1 MPRAL
6 TIERSKVA
14 SHERDDYFA
23 GLRQRRDRLKA
34 AECNF
39 WVYED
44 PGEPGLFIE
53 FTEAR
58 DAETLV
64 AGTGRRVGGRGQRS
78 DPDRSGAFLIMPTR
92 TISAEGKEWRVFPS
106 GLRHAVR
113 ARRVRAHV
121 HRRDGLGA

>member
-6 TIERSKVA
+6 TVERSKV
-14 SHERDDYFA
+14 SRHERDAYFA
-23 GLRQRRDRLKA
+23 GLRLRRDRLRA

-58 DAETLV
+58 DVDTLV
-64 AGTGRRVGGRGQRS
+64 AGRAAVSES
-78 DPDRSGAFLIMPTR
+78 DAGAPILTEVEL
-92 TISAEGKEWRVFPS
+92 S
-106 GLRHAVR
+106 
-113 ARRVRAHV
+113 
-121 HRRDGLGA
+121 

>member
-14 SHERDDYFA
+14 RHERDAYFA
-23 GLRQRRDRLKA
+23 GLRQRRDRLNA
-34 AECNF
+34 AACNF

-44 PGEPGLFIE
+44 PGDPGLFVE

-64 AGTGRRVGGRGQRS
+64 AGRAAISESETGAPILTEVELS
-78 DPDRSGAFLIMPTR
+78 
-92 TISAEGKEWRVFPS
+92 
-106 GLRHAVR
+106 
-113 ARRVRAHV
+113 
-121 HRRDGLGA
+121 

>member
-14 SHERDDYFA
+14 RHERDAYFT
-23 GLRQRRDRLKA
+23 GLRERRDRLKA
-34 AECNF
+34 AACNF

-58 DAETLV
+58 DVDTLA
-64 AGTGRRVGGRGQRS
+64 AGRAAVFES
-78 DPDRSGAFLIMPTR
+78 EA
-92 TISAEGKEWRVFPS
+92 SAPILTEVELS
-106 GLRHAVR
+106 
-113 ARRVRAHV
+113 
-121 HRRDGLGA
+121 

>member
-14 SHERDDYFA
+14 RHERDAYFA

-58 DAETLV
+58 DADTLV
-64 AGTGRRVGGRGQRS
+64 AGRAAVS
-78 DPDRSGAFLIMPTR
+78 EAED
-92 TISAEGKEWRVFPS
+92 SASILTEVELP
-106 GLRHAVR
+106 
-113 ARRVRAHV
+113 
-121 HRRDGLGA
+121 

>member
-14 SHERDDYFA
+14 RHERDAYFA
-23 GLRQRRDRLKA
+23 GLRERRDRLRA

-53 FTEAR
+53 FIEAR
-58 DAETLV
+58 DVDTLA
-64 AGTGRRVGGRGQRS
+64 AGR
-78 DPDRSGAFLIMPTR
+78 A
-92 TISAEGKEWRVFPS
+92 AVFQSEATAPILTEVELS
-106 GLRHAVR
+106 
-113 ARRVRAHV
+113 
-121 HRRDGLGA
+121 